1 MSFKGDKD
9 IIIGKV
15 EIMDSKHVYDFILKV
30 QSIAKI
36 GLIFSK
42 DPYAITNYQEI
53 NDLTVKF
60 LEDFMEVELDRPN
73 YFQRDV
79 YPTPNISVR
88 TVILNEDKTKV
99 LLVRE
104 VKTQNYSLPGGWCD
118 LYDAPSQAAKNEC
131 EQEAGAEVEIVRLV
145 GIANRTPFKDPTHVP
160 EYVVVFEG
168 KLKGKLHEH
177 EYETDDVNF
186 FDVNNLP
193 EISPKVTVGEYNRF
207 IQATIKGETFFD

>member
-15 EIMDSKHVYDFILKV
+15 EIMDSKQIYDFIIKV

-42 DPYAITNYQEI
+42 DPYAITNYKEI

-60 LEDFMEVELDRPN
+60 LEDFMEVKFDRPN

-88 TVILNEDKTKV
+88 TVILNEDKSKV

-104 VKTQNYSLPGGWCD
+104 VQTQNYSLPGGWCD

-131 EQEAGAEVEIVRLV
+131 EQEAGAEVKIVRLV
-145 GIANRTPFKDPTHVP
+145 GIANRTPFKNPTSVP

-168 KLKGKLHEH
+168 KLKGQLHEH

-193 EISPKVTVGEYNRF
+193 EISPKVTIGEYRRF
-207 IQATIKGETFFD
+207 IDSTIKGETFFD